1 KSGTGMS
8 NGSISVNNDWHEA
21 NGNAGTSG
29 STGSFVVD
37 TVTPTVTVL
46 IDHSDVNLANNTAM
60 VMFTFSEA
68 PIDFSLANVTANGG
82 TLSNFSG
89 SGTIYTVTF
98 TAKNG
103 IDISNGSVS
112 VDNNWHEGNGNA
124 GTNGSTGRLESEP
137 LKPTP
142 PPIIDPRVCH
152 QDKNT

>member
-1 KSGTGMS
+1 CPV
-8 NGSISVNNDWHEA
+8 SVDSTWHQRNRHAVPRRRSSDLVLFEA
-21 NGNAGTSG
+21 P
-29 STGSFVVD
+29 
-37 TVTPTVTVL
+37 PTVMVS
-46 IDHSDVNLANNTAM
+46 IDPSDVNLAAPTAT

-124 GTNGSTGRLESEP
+124 GTSGSTGSFVVDTVTPTVTVLIDHSDVNLADSNTTRLISF
-137 LKPTP
+137 
-142 PPIIDPRVCH
+142 
-152 QDKNT
+152 N